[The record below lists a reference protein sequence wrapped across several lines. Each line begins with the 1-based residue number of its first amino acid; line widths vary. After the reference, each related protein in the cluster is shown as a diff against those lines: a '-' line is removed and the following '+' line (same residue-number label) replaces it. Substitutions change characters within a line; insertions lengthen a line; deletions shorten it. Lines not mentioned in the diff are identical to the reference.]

1 MIFKVLSLRSINAI
15 VLAIVFFSFLGS
27 SCSGDGKTANSP
39 FEQVGYFKGENN
51 LRYYTFWV
59 KETMKNEQ
67 LLEAV
72 KLHGSQQRNTSGQVT
87 ASFYY
92 TSKNQAPDIT
102 NLDAE
107 TANEIA
113 HEKKP
118 AVAVWIMPNGQI
130 NVIE

>member
-1 MIFKVLSLRSINAI
+1 MKNIRVSILLS
-15 VLAIVFFSFLGS
+15 VVFLLLTAA
-27 SCSGDGKTANSP
+27 SCSSDSNTNSSSSL
-39 FEQVGYFKGENN
+39 FEQVGYFKSENN

-59 KETMKNEQ
+59 KEPMKKEQ
-67 LLEAV
+67 LLEEV

-92 TSKNQAPDIT
+92 TSKIEAPDIT
-102 NLDAE
+102 NLDAQ
-107 TANEIA
+107 TANEVA

-130 NVIE
+130 NIIENP